1 MIIVFFCFIFSTSS
15 ISWLLHIY
23 LVQYGHYFSR
33 FSYFAV
39 TVKPLNSGHLQVLK
53 NLSVIER
60 CPLLGGNLKNIVTFG
75 TKNFARYSRHVR
87 YFGCPLLGGSTVFH
101 LLKGSWNKSAKYETL
116 RKLLVTLHLEPCDN

>member
-53 NLSVIER
+53 NLSAIER
-60 CPLLGGNLKNIVTFG
+60 CLLLGGNLKRLLQLG
-75 TKNFARYSRHVR
+75 LNFSSAIHGMSAIWNVR
-87 YFGCPLLGGSTVFH
+87 LLLGGLTVYISKSLFKLFNCNKYLF
-101 LLKGSWNKSAKYETL
+101 LLSYRL
-116 RKLLVTLHLEPCDN
+116 